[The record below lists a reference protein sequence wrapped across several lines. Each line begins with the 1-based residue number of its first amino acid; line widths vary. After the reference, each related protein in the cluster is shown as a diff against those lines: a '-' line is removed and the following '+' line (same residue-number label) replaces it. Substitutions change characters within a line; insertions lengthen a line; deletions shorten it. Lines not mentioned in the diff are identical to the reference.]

1 MFLKD
6 TFLKVFIALET
17 FWYIVKYKWRIWRLW
32 FKKSN
37 YKSEKTILE
46 FNQKNNDLIYQITT
60 SVVKDIPK
68 KIRTLAYCFKAR
80 KSLLRFDSIFSRIFF
95 RFYCIIILIVILIR
109 IKEFSCLE
117 YFSIYLDALNL
128 RLFISRK
135 IVLLKN
141 FT

>member
-6 TFLKVFIALET
+6 TFLKVFIVLET
-17 FWYIVKYKWRIWRLW
+17 FWYIVKYKWRMWRLW

-37 YKSEKTILE
+37 YKSDKTILE

-68 KIRTLAYCFKAR
+68 KIRTLAYSFKAQ
-80 KSLLRFDSIFSRIFF
+80 KSLLRFNSIFSLIFF
-95 RFYCIIILIVILIR
+95 RFYCIIFLTVFLIR
-109 IKEFSCLE
+109 LKEFSYLD

>member
-1 MFLKD
+1 MFLND
-6 TFLKVFIALET
+6 TFVKVSIVLET
-17 FWYIVKYKWRIWRLW
+17 FWYIVKYKWRMWRLW

-37 YKSEKTILE
+37 YKSDKTILE

-68 KIRTLAYCFKAR
+68 KIRALAYSFKAR
-80 KSLLRFDSIFSRIFF
+80 KSLIRFDSILSLIFF

-109 IKEFSCLE
+109 LKEFSCVY
-117 YFSIYLDALNL
+117 YFSIYLDVLNL

>member
-68 KIRTLAYCFKAR
+68 KIRTLAYSFKAQ
-80 KSLLRFDSIFSRIFF
+80 KSLLRFNSIFSLIFF
-95 RFYCIIILIVILIR
+95 GFYCIIFLIVFLIR
-109 IKEFSCLE
+109 LKEFSYLD

-135 IVLLKN
+135 IVLLEN